1 MNELKVWY
9 DFGEK
14 IGEGGFGMV
23 MSVKDRSTNKK
34 WAMKVVF
41 KTNASPTLES
51 NSSQLFLFK
60 GRESADVGATG
71 DTDSEADPT
80 PPHYLPRQNIR
91 VVEEDLHDFRKVLR
105 RFCQNLSRAQTLRRE
120 DRQEDHLRAGGR
132 RRLFTQIW

>member
-1 MNELKVWY
+1 VRNIPHVKIAEMNELKVWY

-41 KTNASPTLES
+41 KTNASSTLES

-80 PPHYLPRQNIR
+80 PPT
-91 VVEEDLHDFRKVLR
+91 
-105 RFCQNLSRAQTLRRE
+105 LSTSTE
-120 DRQEDHLRAGGR
+120 YTSR
-132 RRLFTQIW
+132 RRGFT